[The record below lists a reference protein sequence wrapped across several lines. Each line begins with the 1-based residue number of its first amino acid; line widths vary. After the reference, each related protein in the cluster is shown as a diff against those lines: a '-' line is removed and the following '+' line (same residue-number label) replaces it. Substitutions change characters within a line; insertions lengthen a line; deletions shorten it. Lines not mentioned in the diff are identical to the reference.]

1 MLSFRQKRTQE
12 KKIIKKKSLLLLE
25 PYHYLFFMSS
35 LTESLKV
42 QLPSEPQQ
50 LIQFQNSN
58 EENIQIYRH
67 KFDAS
72 PSISFIA

>member
-1 MLSFRQKRTQE
+1 
-12 KKIIKKKSLLLLE
+12 
-25 PYHYLFFMSS
+25 MSS

-42 QLPSEPQQ
+42 QLPSELQQ